1 MSRVEKAFQRL
12 DRALSR
18 LEEKITTQAAA
29 AEAGVPSE
37 VAAADAAHDQV
48 LKAERDVL
56 AAKVA
61 RLQARSA
68 EEAQLRGEAAE
79 AVRAALS
86 DLRAMAAQAG
96 QVGGMHG

>member
-1 MSRVEKAFQRL
+1 MGKLDKSFERL
-12 DRALSR
+12 SRALDR
-18 LEEKITTQAAA
+18 LEEKL
-29 AEAGVPSE
+29 EE
-37 VAAADAAHDQV
+37 VAGQDAATVAGQDQIPGQDHV

-68 EEAQLRGEAAE
+68 EEAQLRGEAAD

-86 DLRAMAAQAG
+86 DLRAMASQAG
-96 QVGGMHG
+96 HLGGMHG